1 MSQLRAFAKE
11 VEEQQLEAKEHTGAI
26 MAARQADELIEA
38 IPFVAHLSNQI
49 MKRVTDFGSPKLAD
63 EQKAEMALDGL
74 ALGDQLSKEAMP
86 KLVKESI
93 LVALGTDSADA
104 RNRMLMAA
112 KKIAAVRPP
121 SFYTSSAPSLTPHRT
136 SSSWPSMHRVALHRR
151 VPRPQRRRRRSRR
164 SSAAA

>member
-1 MSQLRAFAKE
+1 MSRQKVAGRCVPIAYHYAQERMLTPLQEYVSQLRAFAKE

-49 MKRVTDFGSPKLAD
+49 MKRVADFGSPKLAD

-93 LVALGTDSADA
+93 LVALGTDSVDA

-112 KKIAAVRPP
+112 KKIAAVR
-121 SFYTSSAPSLTPHRT
+121 SSGL
-136 SSSWPSMHRVALHRR
+136 V
-151 VPRPQRRRRRSRR
+151 RPL
-164 SSAAA
+164 